1 MKQQIWRQMM
11 NEPRTSIKKLP
22 HLVIVRAPSLLAMD
36 YKIQEIVE
44 ELGVPN
50 STLRDWL
57 NKGAP
62 HHRDR
67 RGHIWINGAEFAKW
81 VETQRKKPR
90 KKKLADDEAF
100 CFRCNRA
107 VKLINPQIIPIVG
120 KLINIRGKCHSVVVL
135 SIVQADNVKRDN
147 FFMIKF
153 QLKYT

>member
-1 MKQQIWRQMM
+1 MLFQNQMLEKTM
-11 NEPRTSIKKLP
+11 ERVSRNTIKKKP

-81 VETQRKKPR
+81 VQTQHKKPR
-90 KKKLADDEAF
+90 RKKLADDEAF
-100 CFRCNRA
+100 CFRCNQA

-120 KLINIRGKCHSVVVL
+120 KLINIRGICQKCGC
-135 SIVQADNVKRDN
+135 
-147 FFMIKF
+147 MINRGGR
-153 QLKYT
+153 QRESR

>member
-1 MKQQIWRQMM
+1 MERVS
-11 NEPRTSIKKLP
+11 RYSIKKFP
-22 HLVIVRAPSLLAMD
+22 HLVIVRAPGLLPME
-36 YKIQEIVE
+36 YKLQEIVE

-67 RGHIWINGAEFAKW
+67 RGHIWINGEEFAKW
-81 VETQRKKPR
+81 VETQRKKPKR
-90 KKKLADDEAF
+90 KKLDDDEAF

-120 KLINIRGKCHSVVVL
+120 KLINIRGKCPKCDCIINRGGRQRES
-135 SIVQADNVKRDN
+135 R
-147 FFMIKF
+147 
-153 QLKYT
+153 

>member
-1 MKQQIWRQMM
+1 MKRVSR
-11 NEPRTSIKKLP
+11 NVIKKFP

-62 HHRDR
+62 HYRDR

-81 VETQRKKPR
+81 VEIQHKKPK
-90 KKKLADDEAF
+90 KKKLADDEAL

-107 VKLINPQIIPIVG
+107 VKLINPLIIPIVG
-120 KLINIRGKCHSVVVL
+120 KLINIRGKCPQCGCV
-135 SIVQADNVKRDN
+135 INRAGRQRE
-147 FFMIKF
+147 
-153 QLKYT
+153 TR